1 MGVIMGGIALPD
13 GAGALG
19 NPSANPTPEGQQVVE
34 ANEKSLWEQIASLPG
49 GIYAAATGEGIP
61 IEFPNIPE
69 TTEMG
74 DNAPG
79 FFEAFMMNNK
89 LMFARD
95 DFGKAEIMQD
105 RFKEDERWG
114 GVYTDKFDNPM
125 IVWNGKPYYVNK
137 PGFSGQDIG
146 TFSGEIIKF
155 LPASKFVGGA
165 KTVGQTIM
173 RGGGA
178 YSLTE
183 LGGQAGE
190 AVLTPETT
198 AAKDRTLEDLAGEVG
213 TSTAIG
219 VGVDVLMPPVAKGVK
234 TVAKA
239 SGKAVPEGV
248 KTMFPR
254 FKPEIL
260 QESKYP
266 LTQGQRTAALPD
278 ARTGQIG
285 QKTTPQLEE
294 EDIMRFSASSQPT
307 ATGIIRAFDEDQ
319 LAQIRADAKI
329 LQEEFG
335 SGQAG
340 VLGAEDI
347 PTAAAEEIQAG
358 VTKTAQSLKN
368 RASQAYE
375 VVKGADVQPVM
386 DGAGIVATSKVA
398 LDSVLSPQGLGITQR
413 ELDRMP
419 ILNREIA
426 YLKKVNRLAQN
437 PNFKG
442 SPLNILHGYQKSLNR
457 AVRTAEQGSP
467 EQLALSKIKETVD
480 QAVFNGIETGFITGD
495 EAVLNSLKEATD
507 LYRQYMGLTGKMTGR
522 DAQEKAANKILEQI
536 TNPNFTPKQVVNSF
550 FGHAKFNPN
559 QSMGL
564 VLKKLKGILP
574 PEQYQEV
581 VSLAKD
587 AVLEKA
593 FSGSG
598 KSGVTR
604 TNIVNNYNDVFVKNK
619 AITSLLFNEKEL
631 ARIGQFRNDVMPT
644 LWAEIKLNPSGSGYT
659 VLSGLAQQGL
669 LNYARVI
676 PIVGREAVEG
686 IQDIRA
692 AGTARAATRQY
703 LNRVNRPLF
712 SDVIQSS
719 IRPEVVTEEVTE
731 EQISPS
737 IKSIV
742 DSAPASV
749 IEKLNEAAYP

>member
-1 MGVIMGGIALPD
+1 MGKVALPAGAGGINL
-13 GAGALG
+13 
-19 NPSANPTPEGQQVVE
+19 NPNPTPEGNQVVE
-34 ANEKSLWEQIASLPG
+34 AHENSLWEEIAALPG

-105 RFKEDERWG
+105 AFKEDERWG

-146 TFSGEIIKF
+146 TFTGEIIKF

-165 KTVGQTIM
+165 KTITGTAA
-173 RGGGA
+173 RGAGA
-178 YSLTE
+178 YSATE
-183 LGGQAGE
+183 LAGQAGE
-190 AVLTPETT
+190 AMLTPETT
-198 AAKDRTLEDLAGEVG
+198 AAKSKTVEDLAGEVG

-219 VGVDVLMPPVAKGVK
+219 VGVDLALPPIAKGVK
-234 TVAKA
+234 TAIKTA
-239 SGKAVPEGV
+239 GKAVPEGV

-254 FKPEIL
+254 FKPEVL

-266 LTQGQRTAALPD
+266 LTQGQRTAELPD
-278 ARTGQIG
+278 QRAGV
-285 QKTTPQLEE
+285 KTTQQLEE
-294 EDIMRFSASSQPT
+294 EDIMRFSPSSQPT

-319 LAQIRADAKI
+319 LAQIRADAKE
-329 LQEEFG
+329 LQTEFG
-335 SGQAG
+335 SGRPDVTMADD
-340 VLGAEDI
+340 V
-347 PTAAAEEIQAG
+347 PTAVAEEIQTQVGTTATG
-358 VTKTAQSLKN
+358 LKTRATK
-368 RASQAYE
+368 AYE
-375 VVKGADVQPVM
+375 VVQGADVQPVM
-386 DGAGIVATSKVA
+386 SRQGVMDTSRSA

-419 ILNREIA
+419 ILNREVA
-426 YLKKVNRLAQN
+426 YLKKINRLSQN

-467 EQLALSKIKETVD
+467 EALALGKIKEQVD
-480 QAVFNGIETGFITGD
+480 QAVFDGIERGIITGD
-495 EAVLNSLKEATD
+495 EEVLNSLKEATD

-564 VLKKLKGILP
+564 VLKKLKDILP
-574 PEQYQEV
+574 PEQYDEV
-581 VSLAKD
+581 VALAKD

-619 AITSLLFNEKEL
+619 AITGLLFNEQEL

-676 PIVGREAVEG
+676 PIVGREAVESV
-686 IQDIRA
+686 QDIRS
-692 AGTARAATRQY
+692 AGSARAATRQY

-719 IRPEVVTEEVTE
+719 IRPEAMTEEKTE
-731 EQISPS
+731 ETISPS

-742 DSAPASV
+742 DTAPASV

>member
-13 GAGALG
+13 GAGGVNL
-19 NPSANPTPEGQQVVE
+19 NPNPTPEGQQVVE
-34 ANEKSLWEQIASLPG
+34 AHEKSLWEKIAALPG
-49 GIYAAATGEGIP
+49 GIYAAATGEGVP

-69 TTEMG
+69 TTQMG
-74 DNAPG
+74 DAAPG
-79 FFEAFMMNNK
+79 VIEAFMMNQK

-95 DFGKAEIMQD
+95 DFGKAEIMQNA
-105 RFKEDERWG
+105 FKDDERWG

-137 PGFSGQDIG
+137 PGFSSQDIG

-155 LPASKFVGGA
+155 VPASKLVGGA
-165 KTVGQTIM
+165 KTLFGTVG
-173 RGGGA
+173 RGLFGYGA
-178 YSLTE
+178 TE
-183 LGGQAGE
+183 AAGQAAE
-190 AVLTPETT
+190 AMLTPETT
-198 AAKDRTLEDLAGEVG
+198 AAKSKTAEDLASEIG

-219 VGVDVLMPPVAKGVK
+219 VGVDVALPPIAKGVK
-234 TVAKA
+234 TVVKTT
-239 SGKAVPEGV
+239 GKAVPEGV

-254 FKPEIL
+254 FKPEFL

-278 ARTGQIG
+278 QRAGV
-285 QKTTPQLEE
+285 KTTQQLEE
-294 EDIMRFSASSQPT
+294 EDIMRFSPSSQPT

-319 LAQIRADAKI
+319 LAQIRADAKE
-329 LQEEFG
+329 LQTEFG
-335 SGQAG
+335 SGRPDVTAADD
-340 VLGAEDI
+340 V
-347 PTAAAEEIQAG
+347 PTAVAEEIQTQVGSTARG
-358 VTKTAQSLKN
+358 LKT
-368 RASQAYE
+368 RATRAYE
-375 VVKGADVQPVM
+375 VVQGADVQPVM
-386 DGAGIVATSKVA
+386 SRQGVMDTSQAA
-398 LDSVLSPQGLGITQR
+398 LDSVLSPKGLGITQR

-419 ILNREIA
+419 ILNREVA
-426 YLKKVNRLAQN
+426 YLKKINRLSQN

-467 EQLALSKIKETVD
+467 EALALGKIKEQVD
-480 QAVFNGIETGFITGD
+480 QAVFDGIERGIITGD
-495 EAVLNSLKEATD
+495 AEILDSLKNATD

-522 DAQEKAANKILEQI
+522 DSQEKAANKILEMI
-536 TNPNFTPKQVVNSF
+536 TNPNYTPKQVVNAF

-574 PEQYQEV
+574 PEQYNEV
-581 VSLAKD
+581 VALAKD

-619 AITSLLFNEKEL
+619 AITGLLFNEQEL

-686 IQDIRA
+686 VQDIRA
-692 AGTARAATRQY
+692 AGSARAATRQY

-719 IRPEVVTEEVTE
+719 IRPEAMTEDKTEET
-731 EQISPS
+731 ISPS

-742 DSAPASV
+742 ETAPASV